1 MTLPTTQTTSFIFS
15 DTHKRDAIKI
25 GVAPYKEGT
34 TFSDSYHPYQNGT
47 IIGETV

>member
-1 MTLPTTQTTSFIFS
+1 MTLPTTQTISFS
-15 DTHKRDAIKI
+15 ATHTKGNAIKI
-25 GVAPYKEGT
+25 RVAPYKEGT